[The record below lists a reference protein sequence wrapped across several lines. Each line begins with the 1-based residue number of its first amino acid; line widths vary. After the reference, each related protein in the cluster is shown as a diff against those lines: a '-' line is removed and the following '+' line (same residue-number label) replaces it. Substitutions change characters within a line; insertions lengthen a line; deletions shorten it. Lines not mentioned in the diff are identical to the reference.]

1 MRTVTR
7 FPVCD
12 CDTRSYHSL
21 LASCLADRPGL
32 RNTDLVQK
40 IHRKLD
46 NLLQKSVNANHPENG
61 ALFAE
66 LKKKIPDLRTLNTLH
81 SEKLLAFKMEPRHGA
96 QVATSTC
103 APTADRS
110 SPGQLVSAL
119 LPDRW
124 HLLTNGQTSPHG
136 SEWSDSPKDMHD
148 FGSPRSVSSSVMS
161 TDESATL
168 CVKSPP
174 RSASVSSAKSV
185 PDTHFSLQ
193 QQQAEGAR
201 KRVST
206 CKSVSSTSVH
216 TGSQCENGGC
226 SSGDESYFS
235 ESPVKTSASSASG
248 AAFSKIRRVDS
259 PTDSGIESGKEHCS
273 GSTPTTSVCSSP
285 RSALEDKVKD
295 VSDSESSEKQE
306 TIDDMPMLKRAL
318 QAPPL
323 INSNM
328 LMDEAYRHHKK
339 FRASKREGSSPSPST
354 TTPSESLASTHST
367 LVKTLEQAPRYLSEQ
382 QLKRTDLIHNII
394 MRTESLPT
402 STSSA
407 PTAADPHRH
416 PQFPLQHQALSA
428 GKQTVLMG
436 PHGYYIPAGL
446 AAAGCPYSG
455 KAGSPDR
462 RTVFPAVVQSEAA
475 QRRSP
480 LAHSPSVLVAAP
492 LPHKSAG
499 AALAIKLSQSPD
511 APDSQP
517 LNLSMS
523 KRAVS
528 APTSPTVVKLES

>member
-1 MRTVTR
+1 M
-7 FPVCD
+7 
-12 CDTRSYHSL
+12 
-21 LASCLADRPGL
+21 
-32 RNTDLVQK
+32 
-40 IHRKLD
+40 
-46 NLLQKSVNANHPENG
+46 QKSVNANHPENG

-103 APTADRS
+103 APADRS
-110 SPGQLVSAL
+110 SPGHLVSAL

-124 HLLTNGQTSPHG
+124 HLLANGQASPQG

-185 PDTHFSLQ
+185 PDTHFSPQ
-193 QQQAEGAR
+193 QQPDGMAR
-201 KRVST
+201 KRVNT

-235 ESPVKTSASSASG
+235 ESPMKTSASSGASG
-248 AAFSKIRRVDS
+248 AAFAKIRRVDS

-295 VSDSESSEKQE
+295 VSDSESNEKQE

-407 PTAADPHRH
+407 PTDRH

-428 GKQTVLMG
+428 AKQTVLMG
-436 PHGYYIPAGL
+436 PHGYYIPAGF
-446 AAAGCPYSG
+446 ATGGCPYSG
-455 KAGSPDR
+455 KNGSSDR
-462 RTVFPAVVQSEAA
+462 RFPAVGGVVQSEAA

-480 LAHSPSVLVAAP
+480 LAPSVLVAAAS